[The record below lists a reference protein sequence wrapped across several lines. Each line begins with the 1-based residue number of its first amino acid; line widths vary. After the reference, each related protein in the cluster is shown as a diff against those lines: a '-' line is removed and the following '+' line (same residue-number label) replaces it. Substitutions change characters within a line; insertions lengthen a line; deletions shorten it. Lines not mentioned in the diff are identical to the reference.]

1 MGGYYRYGSP
11 SEDSSGH
18 LFMTHRQPRDSQSI
32 SIGQSSTSPREVS
45 HFEGASSPYLM
56 GQYGHPSSG
65 QQLPPSAEYN
75 PTPAGQMAHAPSS
88 HFVSSGSFDFG
99 GGLNEG
105 LGELDTAGLLP
116 NLGSRPLEMTEME
129 LESSPGSE
137 PFASPR
143 EYGRYPEPA
152 TRGPAGPA
160 GTLMTLGVLH
170 DTCQTNLLNLATYV

>member
-1 MGGYYRYGSP
+1 
-11 SEDSSGH
+11 
-18 LFMTHRQPRDSQSI
+18 MTHQQPPGSQSI
-32 SIGQSSTSPREVS
+32 SIGQSSSSPREVS
-45 HFEGASSPYLM
+45 QFEGGPSYPM
-56 GQYGHPSSG
+56 GQYGHPSPA

-116 NLGSRPLEMTEME
+116 NLGSRPLELTEME

-160 GTLMTLGVLH
+160 G
-170 DTCQTNLLNLATYV
+170 NLLTLAEFAKTNVLRLAAVTCA